1 MRKQYLDILRL
12 LNVLWLVPFHTMMM
26 YNTWGEGQYVPGVPV
41 PAAGWFIRLTYP
53 WFMPLLFVIAGISAR
68 YSLQKRR
75 SAQYAAE
82 RLLRIGLPLLT
93 GILLINPFLAYIADV
108 TNNGFSGGYLA
119 HYGIFFT
126 RWTDLT
132 GYDGGFGFSHL
143 WFLIYLVVIAL
154 AALPVYL
161 LGKRF
166 PRFMAW
172 SRWPV
177 AMIILLGV
185 VQAQAESLLNIGG
198 KSLAQYFVLFLT
210 GLFALSHEEVQAKLE
225 KFRFAFLLLAL
236 IAGAGYVV
244 AILQEWSGLAYDL
257 PYFLYG
263 YVALL
268 ALLGFGRRH
277 LHTQN
282 KVLVHA
288 SVNSQLYYII
298 HYPVLTAAAYL
309 LMPRLPSVTLQI
321 IVIMVVSLILTVLLS
336 EAITY
341 VPVIRVLFGV
351 KPQDIKARKQE

>member
-12 LNVLWLVPFHTMMM
+12 LGVLCLVPFHTMMM
-26 YNTWGEGQYVPGVPV
+26 YNTWGEGQYVPGVPL
-41 PAAGWFIRLTYP
+41 PAAGWFVRLTYP

-75 SAQYAAE
+75 PAQYAAE

-93 GILLINPFLAYIADV
+93 GIVLLNPFLSYIADV
-108 TNNGFSGGYLA
+108 TNNGYSGGYLA

-126 RWTDLT
+126 RWTDLS

-154 AALPVYL
+154 AALPIYL

-166 PRFMAW
+166 PGFMEW
-172 SRWPV
+172 SRWPL
-177 AMIILLGV
+177 ALIIVLGV
-185 VQAQAESLLNIGG
+185 VQAQAESLLNISG
-198 KSLAQYFVLFLT
+198 KSLSQYFVLFLI

-225 KFRFAFLLLAL
+225 KFRFGFLFLSL

-244 AILQEWSGLAYDL
+244 AIAQEWSGLASNL

-263 YVALL
+263 YAAVLV
-268 ALLGFGRRH
+268 LLGFGRRH
-277 LHTQN
+277 LNT
-282 KVLVHA
+282 KKKALVHA
-288 SVNSQLYYII
+288 AANSQLYYII

-309 LMPRLPSVTLQI
+309 LMPRLSSVMLQI
-321 IVIMVVSLILTVLLS
+321 IVIMAVSFVLTVLLS
-336 EAITY
+336 EAVTY
-341 VPVIRVLFGV
+341 IPVIRVLLGV
-351 KPQDIKARKQE
+351 KPQDTKARK